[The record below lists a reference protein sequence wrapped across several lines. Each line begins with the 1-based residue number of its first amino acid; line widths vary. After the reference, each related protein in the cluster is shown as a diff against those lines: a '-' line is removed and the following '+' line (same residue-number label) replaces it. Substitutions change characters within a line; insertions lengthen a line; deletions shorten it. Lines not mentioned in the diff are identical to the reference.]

1 MPRDVD
7 SSFFRNAV
15 LAKADFEIMLLSMLN
30 RILDPALRFLFRRSL
45 PSIDGVFKAEE
56 LEHPEDASIERDGY
70 GIPPWGCSPQRY
82 RSVLLG
88 DHVRLC
94 DLYNDNVGRTFG
106 GIFQES
112 ACAHRKDTG
121 LCCSGIMCV
130 CAICTM
136 TTPVEHLGEFFKK
149 ASVLTAKIGEH
160 VERRGQIW
168 EDI

>member
-1 MPRDVD
+1 MQARRSLPRDVD

-94 DLYNDNVGRTFG
+94 DLYNDNVGRAFG

-112 ACAHRKDTG
+112 VCAHRKQM
-121 LCCSGIMCV
+121 LSLAPPESNPNSEV
-130 CAICTM
+130 QRS
-136 TTPVEHLGEFFKK
+136 VEDLDI
-149 ASVLTAKIGEH
+149 SL
-160 VERRGQIW
+160 RR
-168 EDI
+168 